1 MKDVL
6 ERFLGYIKVDTQ
18 SSEESDTVPTTKTQL
33 EFAKKLGE
41 ELKAIGLKDVSVDEN
56 GYVMAT
62 LESNIDKKVPTIG
75 FIAHMDTSPD
85 LSGTNINPRIVEK
98 YDGQDIV
105 LNKEKNIVLKIN
117 EFPEIL
123 EYKGQ
128 DIVVTDGN
136 TLLGADDKAGIAE
149 IITAMEYLIK
159 HPEIKHGTIKV
170 GFTPD
175 EEVGKGADHFDV
187 KKFGADLAYTLDG
200 GGIGELECET
210 FNAAKA
216 KVIIEGR
223 NVHPGSAKNKMTN
236 AVLVANKFI
245 NMLPENEVPERT
257 EGYEGFFHLL
267 SVKSEVETAELNYI
281 IRDFDRK
288 KFEERKEQIKE
299 VGKKINEEYNKEIV
313 CVKVEDQYYNMKEKI
328 DEVKYVVDIAYDAMK
343 AIDIEPILVPIR
355 GGTDGSRLSFMG
367 LPTPNLF
374 AGGHNFHGRFEFVP
388 VLSMEKAAEL
398 VVKIAELYANR

>member
-1 MKDVL
+1 MEGVL

-149 IITAMEYLIK
+149 IITAMEYLIN

-328 DEVKYVVDIAYDAMK
+328 DEVKYVVDVAYDAMK
-343 AIDIEPILVPIR
+343 AVDIEPNLVPIR

-374 AGGHNFHGRFEFVP
+374 AGGHNFHGRFEYVP
-388 VLSMEKAAEL
+388 VPSMEKAVQL
-398 VVKIAELYANR
+398 IVKITELYANR